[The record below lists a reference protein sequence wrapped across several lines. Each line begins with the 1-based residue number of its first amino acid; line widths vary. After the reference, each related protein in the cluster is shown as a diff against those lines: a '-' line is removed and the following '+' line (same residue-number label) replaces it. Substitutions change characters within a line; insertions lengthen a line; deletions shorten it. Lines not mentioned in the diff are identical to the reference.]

1 MSEERMKGR
10 GTAPRS
16 SRSGRAL
23 RVAWHVD
30 VVDGR
35 TVVRARYS
43 VERPGREPVVIM
55 RVTA

>member
-1 MSEERMKGR
+1 MRSRR
-10 GTAPRS
+10 TTTDS
-16 SRSGRAL
+16 SRSGRGL
-23 RVAWHVD
+23 RVTWHVD